1 MKPSFIKEE
10 EGSLID
16 IIIIP
21 VFVLVMFISILIGWT
36 IWNSMPTTLSG
47 FDMTPFIA
55 QGKSLATMFDVLLI
69 FMVVSV
75 GLASAILAN
84 QIKTNPVFLVPGVLF
99 ALIAVWFS
107 GIIGNVAWE
116 IANNPNLI
124 AAGNEMTRT
133 MFLIRNLPLIV
144 LGEILIV
151 MIAMFARA
159 PSSGES
165 GALQQ
170 L

>member
-1 MKPSFIKEE
+1 MVSFIQDEK
-10 EGSLID
+10 GSLID

-21 VFVLVMFISILIGWT
+21 VFVLVMFIVILLGWT
-36 IWNSMPTTLSG
+36 IWAAFPTSLNG

-55 QGKSLATMFDVLLI
+55 QGKDLAKMFDVLLI

-75 GLASAILAN
+75 GLGSAILAS

-99 ALIAVWFS
+99 SLIAVWFS
-107 GIIGNVAWE
+107 GIMGNVAWE
-116 IANNPNLI
+116 IATSPNFI

-144 LGEILIV
+144 LGEILFV
-151 MIAMFARA
+151 MIAMFARN
-159 PSSGES
+159 PSSGDT